1 MEETDPNAN
10 PAKQIPLPKPTA
22 GFGAGMQARNEAQ
35 DKLFAPTP
43 FAEAMKES
51 GGVRLRIS
59 VVFGHESGDR
69 AELSGDTGRIKSGR
83 SARGDLLGTSDPVA
97 KESARLASMAAQ
109 KQWQEAQRIKQLEE
123 AERMKREAAEVEAL
137 KAKSIKSMEETVQQ
151 STKTAQE
158 LRQQLD
164 EDFKKNKKEQEQE
177 FQRWKSEQ
185 MSTIQKELE
194 TFREGELEK
203 ESRMRQEA
211 QQGIL
216 RMQQQ
221 AEAKLQKQV
230 ESQVAGVKQH
240 VTKACEKAETFFR
253 RAYRHSMKE
262 VTSTY
267 KDEVAMSINKME
279 DMYDGKMKEK
289 LDEMQILVPHEE
301 EEEYDDVMERFERHL
316 GKYGETDERLAAMG
330 LASAPP
336 PEPTRMMR
344 FTSILVNYGFKFLGV
359 SCLVVALLLIDRGS
373 GGAGLSQMSRLETH
387 RPEIALLQSKV
398 GTVMGKVENMLPEF
412 QLQPEARLPLFHLD

>member
-43 FAEAMKES
+43 FAEAMKAS
-51 GGVRLRIS
+51 NPRAQFPLRLQ
-59 VVFGHESGDR
+59 

-109 KQWQEAQRIKQLEE
+109 KQWQEAQRIKQTYQDQMNAQLEE

-164 EDFKKNKKEQEQE
+164 EDFKKNKKEQALFWAELGGPAMCLRRSALHTEQQSQAPLHVRYEQE

-240 VTKACEKAETFFR
+240 VTKACEKVRAALQTPTSPYRSMPPRTLYRGGEPQLVR
-253 RAYRHSMKE
+253 RTLFLDLA
-262 VTSTY
+262 
-267 KDEVAMSINKME
+267 DAFSI
-279 DMYDGKMKEK
+279 
-289 LDEMQILVPHEE
+289 
-301 EEEYDDVMERFERHL
+301 F
-316 GKYGETDERLAAMG
+316 
-330 LASAPP
+330 
-336 PEPTRMMR
+336 
-344 FTSILVNYGFKFLGV
+344 
-359 SCLVVALLLIDRGS
+359 
-373 GGAGLSQMSRLETH
+373 
-387 RPEIALLQSKV
+387 
-398 GTVMGKVENMLPEF
+398 
-412 QLQPEARLPLFHLD
+412 